1 MVFYTLTMAMRA
13 RNAKTTQQTLLEFS
27 YAIYNGGGMIRSLTN
42 EGIIRPYKKFRD
54 TNGDVL
60 TYARYVQVQFDYGDD
75 EQVRAL
81 QKVVQEHPDVF
92 TLSLTPTET
101 ADASMQ
107 MYKDPNQSIGDSKF
121 VLDAFTKTEQ
131 EILWPPQTSAD
142 VYESLDKNWKEF
154 SRTRWSDY
162 LRN

>member
-1 MVFYTLTMAMRA
+1 MVFYTMTLAMRA
-13 RNAKTTQQTLLEFS
+13 RNAKTTQQSLLEFS

-54 TNGDVL
+54 TNGDAL
-60 TYARYVQVQFDYGDD
+60 TYARYVQFQFDYGDED
-75 EQVRAL
+75 QMRAL
-81 QKVVQEHPDVF
+81 HKVIKEHPDVF
-92 TLSLTPTET
+92 TLTLTSTEK
-101 ADASMQ
+101 ADASMH
-107 MYKDPNQSIGDSKF
+107 MHKDPNSSIGDSKF

-131 EILWPPQTSAD
+131 EILWPPQASAD
-142 VYESLDKNWKEF
+142 VYENLDKNWKEF